1 MLSCSVVSNSLR
13 PRGLQPARLLCP
25 WDSPGKNTGVGCH
38 ALLQRIVPT
47 QGSNS
52 HLLHWQGDSLPLS
65 YLGGLCVF
73 DTQGLI
79 KLIILQLHLEWNWL
93 FLKTICG
100 APCICAKAVV
110 STIAPRPSVQM
121 STKWTGEMKRWRS
134 HQNSSGLGHP
144 W

>member
-1 MLSCSVVSNSLR
+1 MQCMCSIMSDSL
-13 PRGLQPARLLCP
+13 QTTRLLCP
-25 WDSPGKNTGVGCH
+25 CDFPGKNTGVGCH

-79 KLIILQLHLEWNWL
+79 KLIILQLHLE
-93 FLKTICG
+93 
-100 APCICAKAVV
+100 
-110 STIAPRPSVQM
+110 
-121 STKWTGEMKRWRS
+121 
-134 HQNSSGLGHP
+134 
-144 W
+144 